1 MYVPVP
7 APGGAPNGGA
17 GGTRDF
23 EAQDADAAASVRKT
37 VDSLMALPAA
47 ADAYLQL
54 LKPQQGGQGAV
65 DSSGDMLVK
74 LKILKR
80 SAGEVGTTLTL
91 FHGSP
96 YSNVDVSEAPLLYYT
111 ANIDIARD

>member
-37 VDSLMALPAA
+37 VDSLLALPAA

-54 LKPQQGGQGAV
+54 LKPQQGAKVLCSVLAQASRQWRRKFLHQRNLG
-65 DSSGDMLVK
+65 
-74 LKILKR
+74 
-80 SAGEVGTTLTL
+80 SA
-91 FHGSP
+91 
-96 YSNVDVSEAPLLYYT
+96 
-111 ANIDIARD
+111 